1 MKVREAVVIRIKEL
15 CKKKH
20 LKINGLAHHA
30 GVPASTLKNIIKGK
44 SKNPGITTIKKICD
58 GLDISLHEF
67 FNAKVFHDLEQEIE

>member
-44 SKNPGITTIKKICD
+44 YKKI
-58 GLDISLHEF
+58 
-67 FNAKVFHDLEQEIE
+67 